1 MTSITE
7 DTRTAVHE
15 LAGISRVLL
24 VEDDES
30 VALPL
35 VRTLEREGY
44 LVTWVESGEDALEY
58 LTRHQAEVVVLD
70 LGLPGIDGL
79 DVCRRARAEG
89 YAGGLI
95 IVTARGAEVDRVIGL
110 DHGADDYLTKPFGLA
125 ELHARVRAL
134 MRRTG
139 IRPADPE
146 SRADLLVEVGAR
158 RVRVGGAEV
167 VLGARE
173 FDVLRVLAER
183 RDEAVPRH
191 ELVAEVWSESSV
203 GSRKTLDVTVA
214 RLRQKLENAGAADRI
229 VAVRGIGFR
238 LESAGPVPGPK

>member
-15 LAGISRVLL
+15 LAGCSRVLL
-24 VEDDES
+24 VEDDEW

-58 LTRHQAEVVVLD
+58 LTRHHAEVVVLD

-79 DVCRRARAEG
+79 DVCRRAREQG

-95 IVTARGAEVDRVIGL
+95 IVTARGTEVDRVVGL
-110 DHGADDYLTKPFGLA
+110 DLGADDYLAKPFGLA

-134 MRRTG
+134 LRRTG
-139 IRPADPE
+139 VRPAAHR
-146 SRADLLVEVGAR
+146 SDLLVEVGAH
-158 RVRVGGAEV
+158 RVRVGGVEV

-214 RLRQKLENAGAADRI
+214 RLRQKLEQAGATDRI
-229 VAVRGIGFR
+229 VTVRGLGFR
-238 LESAGPVPGPK
+238 LETDERRGTP